1 MFRGRRKQRDFRQE
15 IEAHLELEI
24 ERLRERGLSA
34 EEAAAEAHR
43 KFGNMLQ
50 AEERFYASQHWLWLD
65 HLRQDVRFGLRM
77 ALRNPGFSAVAV
89 LTLALGI
96 GANTAIFS
104 LVNAVLLRPLPFAD
118 PDRVFSISERRSNS
132 HEANLPV
139 SGHEYMAWK
148 QEGHSFAALALDH
161 FEAPTLTGRGD
172 PETVRAL
179 RVSADMFPVMGLAPE
194 LGRTIL
200 PGEDR
205 AGQRIAVMSDAFWRS
220 HFAADHKILGQT
232 ITLDDQN
239 YEIIGVMPPMPDS
252 LTPDVWLP
260 IDLNDAVRSVGR
272 HNLSVYG
279 RLKPGVSIAQ
289 AQADVDVI
297 SSSLEQRL
305 PKDNTGHMAAVIPAR
320 EDIAGDVQKAL
331 LVLMGAVGFVLLIAC
346 LNVASLLLSRANGRR
361 HEIAIRKALGASQ
374 ARLVR
379 QLVTE
384 SMLLAGAGGI
394 LGLAL
399 AVWLGRLLPYIHGIN
414 IPLAETMA
422 IDRSVLAVTTM
433 ISLFSGLAAGVV
445 PALRAS
451 RRQAVPEMN
460 EARTVSAEPARR
472 RLGSLVVAAQ
482 VAMALVL
489 LVGAGLLMKSFI
501 RLVNVDRGFKTQNI
515 LVANIS
521 LPEPKYRD
529 AHETRRFF
537 RELLD
542 RLAALPGVK
551 SVGGTSNLPLQR
563 GDNWVA
569 ITIEGRPELPP
580 GQGIFAPLRS
590 VTPDYFRTLGIP
602 LRAGRFF
609 NSNDARLAL
618 PLIRWFPQQPS
629 PANLDKPQPI
639 PVALIS
645 EAMAR
650 QYWPNE
656 NPLGRRFRVL
666 FSPWITVVGIVGDVK
681 HSALDAPMNP
691 HVYLLYSQEPFA
703 DMGLAIRTT
712 GDPAALANAVREQV
726 RSLDADLPVAITQ
739 MDRVLAD
746 SVGRQRF
753 YVVLASAFGTLGLG
767 LAVVG
772 IFALASYSVSQRV
785 REIGIRVALGAQRR
799 NILWMIIGPGM
810 LPTLAGALIGAGG
823 ALVVT
828 RVIRSFLFK
837 VSPKD
842 PMTLAAAIVLI
853 LIASLL
859 ALWIPTRRAMN
870 VDPNVALRCE

>member
-1 MFRGRRKQRDFRQE
+1 MFRSRRKQRDFRLE

-24 ERLRERGLSA
+24 ERLREQGLSV

-50 AEERFYASQHWLWLD
+50 AEERFYERRRWLWLD
-65 HLRQDVRFGLRM
+65 HLGQDIRFGLRL
-77 ALRNPGFSAVAV
+77 ALRNPGFSGVAV
-89 LTLALGI
+89 LTLTLGI

-148 QEGHSFAALALDH
+148 QEGHSFAALGLEH
-161 FEAPTLTGRGD
+161 FDEPTLTGRGD
-172 PETVRAL
+172 PESVRAL
-179 RVSADMFPVMGLAPE
+179 HVSADMFPVLGLAPE

-220 HFAADHKILGQT
+220 HFAADRKILGQT
-232 ITLDDQN
+232 ITLDNQN
-239 YEIIGVMPPMPDS
+239 YEIIGVMPPLPDS

-279 RLKPGVSIAQ
+279 RLKPGVSMAQ
-289 AQADVDVI
+289 AQAEVDVI
-297 SSSLEQRL
+297 SHALEQRL
-305 PKDNTGHMAAVIPAR
+305 PQDNTGHMAAVIPAR
-320 EDIAGDVQKAL
+320 KDIAGDVQKAL

-384 SMLLAGAGGI
+384 SMLLAGAGGV

-399 AVWLGRLLPYIHGIN
+399 AVWLQQLLPHIHGLN
-414 IPLAETMA
+414 IPLAETMRV
-422 IDRSVLAVTTM
+422 DRWVLAVTTVM
-433 ISLFSGLAAGVV
+433 SLLSGLAAGVV

-460 EARTVSAEPARR
+460 EARTIAAEPAKK
-472 RLGSLVVAAQ
+472 RLGSVVVAAQ

-489 LVGAGLLMKSFI
+489 LVGAGLLMKSFV
-501 RLVNVDRGFKTQNI
+501 LLMNVDTGFKTQNI
-515 LVANIS
+515 LVANID
-521 LPEPKYRD
+521 LPQPKYRD
-529 AHETRRFF
+529 ARETRRFF
-537 RELLD
+537 GELLD

-563 GDNWVA
+563 GDNWVP

-580 GQGIFAPLRS
+580 GQGIVAPLRS
-590 VTPDYFRTLGIP
+590 VTPDYFRTMGIP
-602 LRAGRFF
+602 LHAGRFF
-609 NSNDARLAL
+609 NSDDARLAL
-618 PLIRWFPQQPS
+618 PLIRWYPQQPP

-645 EAMAR
+645 KAMAQ

-666 FSPWITVVGIVGDVK
+666 FSPWITIVGIVGDVK

-691 HVYLLYSQEPFA
+691 HVYLLYSQEPSNE
-703 DMGLAIRTT
+703 MGLAIRTT
-712 GDPAALANAVREQV
+712 GDPAALATAVREQV

-739 MDRVLAD
+739 MDTVLAD
-746 SVGRQRF
+746 SAGRQRF
-753 YVVLASAFGTLGLG
+753 YVMLASTFGALGLG

-772 IFALASYSVSQRV
+772 IFGLASYSVSQRV

-799 NILWMIIGPGM
+799 NILWLMMGRGM
-810 LPTLAGALIGAGG
+810 LPILAGALAGTLG
-823 ALVVT
+823 ALALA
-828 RVIRSFLFK
+828 RVIRNFLFK
-837 VSPKD
+837 VSPED
-842 PMTLAAAIVLI
+842 PMTLVAAIVLI
-853 LIASLL
+853 SIAAIL

-870 VDPNVALRCE
+870 VDPNVTLRCE